1 MIIPFCHSFS
11 WLLKYIYNMD
21 SIEQKAIE
29 DARAICERHK
39 EEWANDPVLSKKQ
52 ILKRSDLL
60 HVLNGSYIARRFF
73 GKSTCWFSQK
83 LNNHIKNGKPVDFTP
98 EEMEILCNAL
108 ETIGLELQRL
118 ADDMR

>member
-1 MIIPFCHSFS
+1 
-11 WLLKYIYNMD
+11 MD